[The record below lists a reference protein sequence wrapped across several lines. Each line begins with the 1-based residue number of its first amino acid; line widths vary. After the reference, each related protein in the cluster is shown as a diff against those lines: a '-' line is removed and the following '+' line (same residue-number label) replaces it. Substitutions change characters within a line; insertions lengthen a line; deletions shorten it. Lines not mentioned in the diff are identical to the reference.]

1 MTDACNLTE
10 YFLSKAI
17 STRVIAIPSTL
28 DGNIRHG
35 FFECSIGFDT
45 ATKVYSQLVGNMLS
59 DSASAIK
66 YWYFIRLMGKDPSHL
81 ALECALKTHPNIVI
95 VSEES
100 NFRGESLYDIVI
112 RICEIIVIRAKEGKN
127 FGTVLI
133 PEGLL
138 SHISA
143 YKNLITELNVLFSQ
157 CENNKEKN
165 ELAEKLL
172 EEAFVKSKLTPWSYS
187 LYNTLPDFMRLQI
200 VTAQQID
207 GDVNMSQLETE
218 KLIAHFVEEELKR
231 L

>member
-1 MTDACNLTE
+1 
-10 YFLSKAI
+10 
-17 STRVIAIPSTL
+17 
-28 DGNIRHG
+28 
-35 FFECSIGFDT
+35 
-45 ATKVYSQLVGNMLS
+45 MLS